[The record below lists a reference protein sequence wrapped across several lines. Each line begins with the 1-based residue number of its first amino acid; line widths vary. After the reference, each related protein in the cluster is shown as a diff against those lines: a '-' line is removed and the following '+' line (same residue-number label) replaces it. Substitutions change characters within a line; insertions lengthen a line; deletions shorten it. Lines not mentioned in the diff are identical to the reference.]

1 LIAAG
6 FQSTPATLEGWSEL
20 SNGRLAKAAM
30 IAGYDGI
37 ITRDVR
43 MHLDAAHVLK
53 DLPKFAIV
61 IVQLAQAKKAVYLAA
76 FEEALRRT
84 PLVPQPGQVLLWPKV
99 EDHTFK

>member
-1 LIAAG
+1 
-6 FQSTPATLEGWSEL
+6 
-20 SNGRLAKAAM
+20 M

-84 PLVPQPGQVLLWPKV
+84 PLVPQPIILSVCWGIALLAAVSSK
-99 EDHTFK
+99 

>member
-1 LIAAG
+1 
-6 FQSTPATLEGWSEL
+6 
-20 SNGRLAKAAM
+20 M

-84 PLVPQPGQVLLWPKV
+84 PLVPQPGQAALLFDLDQDYGEAWMYL
-99 EDHTFK
+99 ERFGC